1 MGGAEKGRAGGVA
14 AQTGDAVPMVKNGG
28 ANGIMEMTGGLAGV
42 GEGEGF
48 VASDVVGVSRH
59 PRRRGPRSA
68 TGVLVNDTAD
78 GSVKVVGMGG
88 GFDGPR
94 DGWDAL
100 EIVADGGKSG
110 RVGEFGSVKA
120 RLGWGMGEL
129 DRDSE
134 AGGGG

>member
-1 MGGAEKGRAGGVA
+1 MGGTKKGRAGRVA

-59 PRRRGPRSA
+59 PRRRRPRSA

-78 GSVKVVGMGG
+78 GSVKVVGMG
-88 GFDGPR
+88 
-94 DGWDAL
+94 
-100 EIVADGGKSG
+100 
-110 RVGEFGSVKA
+110 
-120 RLGWGMGEL
+120 
-129 DRDSE
+129 
-134 AGGGG
+134 